1 MWTSKKSF
9 VGSLLLLGSLLFFA
23 LSANGECL
31 QGKIVDITDQNAILM
46 QDCDGNIHPVYIYGV
61 KITQKNAPLVHELLV
76 SQIGREVNCFSRRA
90 SLHDNRHICFRS
102 GGSLQQQLLQLRL
115 ATVNTSEC
123 GDYLCSFWQNIQ
135 NQSK

>member
-9 VGSLLLLGSLLFFA
+9 VGFAVLLCSLLFFA

-31 QGKIVDITDQNAILM
+31 QGKIIDVTDQNVILM
-46 QDCDGNIHPVYIYGV
+46 QDCGGSTYPVYIYGV
-61 KITQKNAPLVHELLV
+61 KISQKNAPLVHALLV
-76 SQIGREVNCFSRRA
+76 SQIGREVNCFSRRT
-90 SLHDNRHICFRS
+90 SLPDNRHICFRS

-135 NQSK
+135 SQSK

>member
-1 MWTSKKSF
+1 MWTPKKSF
-9 VGSLLLLGSLLFFA
+9 VGFVFLLGALLAFA

-46 QDCDGNIHPVYIYGV
+46 QDCDGTINTVYIYGV
-61 KITQKNAPLVHELLV
+61 KISQKNAPLVHELLV

-123 GDYLCSFWQNIQ
+123 GDYLCSYWQNIQ
-135 NQSK
+135 SQSK

>member
-1 MWTSKKSF
+1 MRTSKKSF
-9 VGSLLLLGSLLFFA
+9 VGLVFLLGALLSFA

-31 QGKIVDITDQNAILM
+31 QGKIVDVTDQNVILM
-46 QDCDGNIHPVYIYGV
+46 QDCGGTIYPVHIYGV
-61 KITQKNAPLVHELLV
+61 KITQKNASLVHELLV

-90 SLHDNRHICFRS
+90 SLYDNRHICFRS

-135 NQSK
+135 SQSQ